1 MEKVPFIQ
9 EDKAL
14 NQYLQEIS
22 KIALLTPEEETAL
35 AQKARGG
42 DEEALNRLVEANLR
56 FVVSVA
62 KNYRNRGLSFLDLI
76 NEGNLGLIKA
86 ARSFDPARGVRF
98 VSYAVW
104 WIKQSILAAIM
115 DKADMVRIP
124 QSRTKKV
131 RKLTKKL
138 KEARQQNGEDSSSA
152 DLMRATGIGRKD
164 LDEVASFNHGYLSL
178 DTTYINDEGTT
189 ILALLKDPK
198 DVHAF
203 EKEMMDADVSGRL
216 QKALKGLET
225 RDEHILTL
233 RYGLDGQG
241 ERTLD
246 EIGKRLNIS
255 KERVR
260 QIEERAI
267 ERLRGHA
274 EMGPLRDYISES

>member
-14 NQYLQEIS
+14 NQYLRDIS
-22 KIALLTPEEETAL
+22 RISLLSPDEELAL
-35 AQKARGG
+35 ARKARSG
-42 DEEALNRLVEANLR
+42 DEEAHNRLVEANLR

-115 DKADMVRIP
+115 DKGDMVRIP

-131 RKLTKKL
+131 RKLTKRL
-138 KEARQQNGEDSSSA
+138 KEARQKSGENSSSL
-152 DLMRATGIGRKD
+152 DLMRATGIDRKD
-164 LDEVASFNHGYLSL
+164 MDEVAQFGHGYLSL
-178 DTTYINDEGTT
+178 DTTYINDDGTT

-198 DVHAF
+198 DVHAY
-203 EKEMMDADVSGRL
+203 EKDLMDADMSGRL
-216 QKALKGLET
+216 KNALKGLEE
-225 RDEHILTL
+225 RDGHILTL
-233 RYGLDGQG
+233 RYGLDGKG

-267 ERLRGHA
+267 ERLRGSS
-274 EMGPLRDYISES
+274 EMGLLKDYISES